1 MAAVNGEEDEE
12 KEEEEEDKEENKA
25 LDLAKAGGGQMGGDR
40 WITDSGGQLSIKE
53 ERWERRRDDRREV
66 GERRALR

>member
-1 MAAVNGEEDEE
+1 MAAVNRGED
-12 KEEEEEDKEENKA
+12 EEEEEEENKA

-40 WITDSGGQLSIKE
+40 WITDSVGQLSIKE
-53 ERWERRRDDRREV
+53 ERRDDRREV